1 MIYQYRFK
9 AIAANFNHERW
20 MIAVGVN
27 RASRLIVEEC
37 FKWAH

>member
-1 MIYQYRFK
+1 MIYQNRFK